1 MGSIAAYPNIVAW
14 LARLHARPA
23 FRRSVEAGCRTAS
36 PIDVREK
43 PVMNSVLALS
53 GPGLRAACIGLA
65 MAIALSA
72 GVRAAAFDDPADL
85 AAIRAAEEALEG
97 GASGGALA
105 QYYTQDAIRLDSVAP
120 GQQRGRTQIAAAL
133 GQQAGAPVSHHLLE
147 SSIVSDGRMACD
159 ALEMQIVRKAQD
171 GSQRQEEW
179 RRLDVFTKLD
189 GHWLIAQEHISGPAD
204 RSTGAIL
211 RAGPLQVRGPAQ
223 WPAVMFADPA
233 LQPQAAKA
241 ALRHWVKAALSVIGI
256 GPAMGFFD
264 PTGNVLLY
272 GEFAPGNVRGSSEIH
287 DYYAGIMGTTAP
299 RARSPSARATACAA
313 PAEDGSASWRWC
325 RSRWTRKPARR

>member
-1 MGSIAAYPNIVAW
+1 
-14 LARLHARPA
+14 
-23 FRRSVEAGCRTAS
+23 
-36 PIDVREK
+36 
-43 PVMNSVLALS
+43 MNSVLALS

-287 DYYAGIMGTTAP
+287 DYYAGIMGSYTTIDVVTPVLEVASDGTLGAQIDTQDLVLHLNDRTTRP
-299 RARSPSARATACAA
+299 ISIRQSDCLRRAGR
-313 PAEDGSASWRWC
+313 RWFSFMEMVSFPMDKETGQAVMQ
-325 RSRWTRKPARR
+325 SRPTVR